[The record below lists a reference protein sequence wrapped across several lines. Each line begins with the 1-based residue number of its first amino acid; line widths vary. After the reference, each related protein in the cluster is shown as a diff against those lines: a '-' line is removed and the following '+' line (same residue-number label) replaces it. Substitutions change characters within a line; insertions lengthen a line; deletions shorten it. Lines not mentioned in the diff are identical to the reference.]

1 MTRKKRRLILIAAC
15 GSVLALAVG
24 LILFAMSGSIV
35 FFKSPSEIEAQAI
48 PSGTR
53 LRLGGLVQDG
63 SLKRGPDQVIDFA
76 VTDHGATI
84 AVQYKGLL
92 PDLFREGQGVVAEGV
107 LEPGN
112 RFRADT
118 VLAKHDESY
127 MPREVADA
135 LKKQG
140 RWQEGG
146 PQGGPQGQAPAA
158 SASAGGT
165 LGPRS
170 ER

>member
-1 MTRKKRRLILIAAC
+1 MTRKKRRLILITVC

-35 FFKSPSEIEAQAI
+35 FFRSPSEIEAQAI
-48 PSGTR
+48 PAGTR

-63 SLKRGPDQVIDFA
+63 SLKRGPGQTIDFA

-84 AVQYKGLL
+84 AVQYTGLL

-107 LEPGN
+107 LERATGSRPI
-112 RFRADT
+112 RFWPSTTNPTCPARSPTPSRSRA
-118 VLAKHDESY
+118 A
-127 MPREVADA
+127 
-135 LKKQG
+135 G
-140 RWQEGG
+140 RRAGRRRRG
-146 PQGGPQGQAPAA
+146 S

>member
-1 MTRKKRRLILIAAC
+1 MTRKKRRLVLILSC
-15 GSVLALAVG
+15 GSVLTLAVG

-48 PSGTR
+48 PVGTR

-63 SLKRGPDQVIDFA
+63 SLKRGPDQTIDFA

-107 LEPGN
+107 LEPGH

-146 PQGGPQGQAPAA
+146 AQGAAPAA
-158 SASAGGT
+158 APSAAANGGT